1 MQTRLHVCAA
11 VAAIVTALPNVYAG
25 ENLAPSIDGV
35 SNGTSL
41 KYNQNCLDIAYKNA
55 YGEASGKPT
64 SESDFKNYRCYVGK
78 KVVPCTSMSEDGQT
92 KKAEADY
99 QDDRAETA
107 YDFEGEI
114 LVAYELNT
122 NTAWKATN
130 QYGYINFCRLGSC
143 QILGSNY
150 PNTTKNPLADLKCY
164 DRRDTTPRCE
174 VAIATDVYKTLKGKA
189 SVTIEINGVTTK
201 IPVMENRPNG
211 YADVSIGGNVYAGRT
226 MYYELLDADQ
236 YKIYEILKNSVGSKL
251 KYKISWE

>member
-99 QDDRAETA
+99 QDVKASTA
-107 YDFEGEI
+107 YKFEGIITVGVTTTVTSKLTEI
-114 LVAYELNT
+114 A
-122 NTAWKATN
+122 
-130 QYGYINFCRLGSC
+130 YGYSNFNNGAGLSQNVGVISEKTSVS
-143 QILGSNY
+143 GV
-150 PNTTKNPLADLKCY
+150 ADLKCVHIETK
-164 DRRDTTPRCE
+164 RSKQCEIGITTDLYPTIKSKDKIYLDIGGKSFE
-174 VAIATDVYKTLKGKA
+174 VAVQASHPDGYDDVIA
-189 SVTIEINGVTTK
+189 
-201 IPVMENRPNG
+201 
-211 YADVSIGGNVYAGRT
+211 IGGKTQKNVMFYSWYNAGDS
-226 MYYELLDADQ
+226 ELFKLLSENVGKDLNF
-236 YKIYEILKNSVGSKL
+236 KIR
-251 KYKISWE
+251 W

>member
-99 QDDRAETA
+99 QTNVKLDAETFSPSIIGA
-107 YDFEGEI
+107 KWPQLGGTSYGFTDAGHGSTNDHGLGAFYYWAGSDSFTKVDVVI
-114 LVAYELNT
+114 DDYSKFSNT
-122 NTAWKATN
+122 NQIEVVFNGKTAVLTKTKCTD
-130 QYGYINFCRLGSC
+130 YSDTVG
-143 QILGSNY
+143 
-150 PNTTKNPLADLKCY
+150 NTQCEFKISGNPFDMTKNYSGELK
-164 DRRDTTPRCE
+164 
-174 VAIATDVYKTLKGKA
+174 
-189 SVTIEINGVTTK
+189 
-201 IPVMENRPNG
+201 
-211 YADVSIGGNVYAGRT
+211 VSI
-226 MYYELLDADQ
+226 
-236 YKIYEILKNSVGSKL
+236 KNN
-251 KYKISWE
+251 

>member
-99 QDDRAETA
+99 QVNLKLDAEAFSPSIIGAKWPQLGGTSYGFTDAGHGSTNDHGLGAFYYWAGSDSFTKVDVVIDD
-107 YDFEGEI
+107 YSKFSH
-114 LVAYELNT
+114 
-122 NTAWKATN
+122 TN
-130 QYGYINFCRLGSC
+130 QIEVVFNGKTAVLPKTKCTDYSDTVG
-143 QILGSNY
+143 
-150 PNTTKNPLADLKCY
+150 NTQCEFKISGNPFDMTKNYSGELK
-164 DRRDTTPRCE
+164 
-174 VAIATDVYKTLKGKA
+174 
-189 SVTIEINGVTTK
+189 
-201 IPVMENRPNG
+201 
-211 YADVSIGGNVYAGRT
+211 VSI
-226 MYYELLDADQ
+226 
-236 YKIYEILKNSVGSKL
+236 KNN
-251 KYKISWE
+251 

>member
-99 QDDRAETA
+99 QEIKASTA
-107 YDFEGEI
+107 YEFKGMITVGTTTTVTPKLTEI
-114 LVAYELNT
+114 A
-122 NTAWKATN
+122 
-130 QYGYINFCRLGSC
+130 YGYSNFNNGSGLS
-143 QILGSNY
+143 QNVGVISEKTSVSGV
-150 PNTTKNPLADLKCY
+150 ADLKCVY
-164 DRRDTTPRCE
+164 IETNGRKQCEIGITSDLYPTIKSKDKIYLDIGGKSFE
-174 VAIATDVYKTLKGKA
+174 VAVQASHPDGYDDVIAVGGKA
-189 SVTIEINGVTTK
+189 QKKVMFYSLHTAEDSELFKLLSENVGKDLNFK
-201 IPVMENRPNG
+201 IH
-211 YADVSIGGNVYAGRT
+211 
-226 MYYELLDADQ
+226 
-236 YKIYEILKNSVGSKL
+236 
-251 KYKISWE
+251 W